1 MTALRIHETFAPDPG
16 WGFGVDRINHLVYRK
31 TIAGHNALER
41 SDGALR
47 PEVSRLLTMVNAR
60 LSGEQLAATIRSGEG
75 ADLLRQLE
83 IRGWIEPIAT
93 LPRFASD
100 PCAIEECLA
109 EQRFF
114 AAKSAAEAAARELLG
129 SHYSSYALAFAGC
142 INSRELRPLVQSVCD
157 RLTRT
162 LGADAATVFIESVR
176 DAANP
181 HADRM

>member
-1 MTALRIHETFAPDPG
+1 MNAFHIHETPATDPA
-16 WGFGVDRINHLVYRK
+16 WGFGVDRIHHQVYRM
-31 TIAGHNALER
+31 TLAGQDALVR
-41 SDGALR
+41 SDVALR
-47 PEVSRLLTMVNAR
+47 PEVSRLLAMVNGR
-60 LSGEQLAATIRSGEG
+60 RSGEQLAATIRSGEG

-162 LGADAATVFIESVR
+162 LGADAATVFIEAVR

-181 HADRM
+181 QADRM